1 MANTNAVRASAP
13 ALIDAPAPSSVD
25 TSTADPASSL
35 TEAMLRT
42 ELVRIRVLIVATSAL
57 VIALYVMFTWVPQA
71 LPRLWHGSLQ
81 PNVLYA
87 IMVPFILFELAAH
100 VAVKRQL
107 KRGGDIPIVRRY
119 LGVFVETSVPT
130 VALAVHID
138 NMGPQLALGFVVPLS
153 YFIFIILST
162 LRLDFKLS
170 AFTGTV
176 AAIELFAMAML
187 YHPAAMADP
196 GYHLARSAIILV
208 CGLLA
213 GAVATLLRREFEG
226 GIAAARARDRV
237 ADVFGQHV
245 SPVIAERL
253 LDTRPAARTE
263 LRQVAVMF
271 VDFRGFTADA
281 RSRSPQQVVDR
292 LDDAF
297 AKLVGVV
304 DRHGGI
310 VNKFLG
316 DGFLALFGLPF
327 ESADAPRRAVAAAR
341 RMIEV
346 MACDNATSDWPL
358 RVGISVHYGR
368 VVAGSIGSPSRK
380 EYTVIGDTVNFAS
393 RLEALNKTFG
403 SQLLISQVVY
413 DAMSGARADAVP
425 LGDVT
430 LRGFDEPMPIWKLA

>member
-1 MANTNAVRASAP
+1 LRAP
-13 ALIDAPAPSSVD
+13 AAVVAEAAPNASE
-25 TSTADPASSL
+25 STAGTSPTPSL

-42 ELVRIRVLIVATSAL
+42 ELVRIRVLIGATSLLTLAL
-57 VIALYVMFTWVPQA
+57 WLTFTFVPQA

-81 PNVLYA
+81 PNALYA
-87 IMVPFILFELAAH
+87 LMAPFILFELQAH
-100 VAVKRQL
+100 VAVTRQL
-107 KRGGDIPIVRRY
+107 KAGGDISVLRRY
-119 LGVFVETSVPT
+119 LGVFIETSVPT
-130 VALAVHID
+130 IALAFHID
-138 NMGPQLALGFVVPLS
+138 NMGSQLALGFVVPFS

-162 LRLDFKLS
+162 LRLDFYLS

-176 AAIELFAMAML
+176 AAVELFAMAMF
-187 YHPAAMADP
+187 YHPGAAPDL
-196 GYHLARSAIILV
+196 GYHLAPSLIILV

-237 ADVFGQHV
+237 ASVLDQHV

-253 LDTRPAARTE
+253 LDTRAGTRTE
-263 LRQVAVMF
+263 LRRVAVMF

-281 RSRSPQQVVDR
+281 RSRTPQQVVSR

-310 VNKFLG
+310 VNKYLG

-327 ESADAPRRAVAAAR
+327 ETVDATERAVAAAR

-346 MACDNATSDWPL
+346 MARDNAASDWPL
-358 RVGISVHYGR
+358 RIGISLHYGK
-368 VVAGSIGSPSRK
+368 VVAGSIGAPNRK

-413 DAMSGARADAVP
+413 DAIPDMRADAVP
-425 LGDVT
+425 LGEVT
-430 LRGFDEPMPIWKLA
+430 VRGFDEPMPIWKLA

>member
-1 MANTNAVRASAP
+1 VANTNLLR
-13 ALIDAPAPSSVD
+13 APAPAIVAGSAPD
-25 TSTADPASSL
+25 ERLARADPTPSL

-42 ELVRIRVLIVATSAL
+42 ELVRIRVLIGATSLLTVAL
-57 VIALYVMFTWVPQA
+57 WLMFTFVPQA

-81 PNVLYA
+81 PDALYA
-87 IMVPFILFELAAH
+87 MMAPFILFEVQAH
-100 VAVKRQL
+100 VAVTRQL
-107 KRGGDIPIVRRY
+107 KAGGDISVLRRY
-119 LGVFVETSVPT
+119 LGVFIETSVPT
-130 VALAVHID
+130 IALAFHID

-153 YFIFIILST
+153 YFIFIVLST
-162 LRLDFKLS
+162 LRLDFWLS
-170 AFTGTV
+170 AFTGAV
-176 AAIELFAMAML
+176 AAIELFALAML
-187 YHPAAMADP
+187 YHPGAAPDL
-196 GYHLARSAIILV
+196 GYHLARSLIIV
-208 CGLLA
+208 ICGLLA

-237 ADVFGQHV
+237 ANVFGQHV

-253 LDTRPAARTE
+253 LDTRASAKTE
-263 LRQVAVMF
+263 LRRVAVMF
-271 VDFRGFTADA
+271 VDFRGFTAYA
-281 RSRSPQQVVDR
+281 RSRTPQQVVSR

-327 ESADAPRRAVAAAR
+327 ETADAPRRAVAAAR
-341 RMIEV
+341 KMIEV
-346 MACDNATSDWPL
+346 MARDNAASDWPL
-358 RVGISVHYGR
+358 RIGISLHYGR
-368 VVAGSIGSPSRK
+368 VVAGSIGAPNRK

-413 DAMSGARADAVP
+413 DAIPEMRGDAVP

-430 LRGFDEPMPIWKLA
+430 IRGFDEPIPIWKLA

>member
-1 MANTNAVRASAP
+1 VANANAARVSVP
-13 ALIDAPAPSSVD
+13 TLIDAPASSSVNP
-25 TSTADPASSL
+25 STADLAPSL

-57 VIALYVMFTWVPQA
+57 VIALYVMFTWVSQA

-81 PNVLYA
+81 PNVLYV
-87 IMVPFILFELAAH
+87 IMIPFILFELAAH
-100 VAVKRQL
+100 VEVKRQL
-107 KRGGDIPIVRRY
+107 KRGGDIPVLRRY
-119 LGVFVETSVPT
+119 LGVLVETSVPT

-162 LRLDFKLS
+162 LRLDFTLS
-170 AFTGTV
+170 AFTGAV
-176 AAIELFAMAML
+176 AALELLGMAML
-187 YHPAAMADP
+187 YHPATAPDL

-213 GAVATLLRREFEG
+213 GTVATLLRREFEG

-237 ADVFGQHV
+237 ADVFGRHV

-253 LDTRPAARTE
+253 LDTRPGAQTE

-297 AKLVGVV
+297 AKLVRVV

-327 ESADAPRRAVAAAR
+327 ESPDAAWRAVAAAR
-341 RMIEV
+341 RMIEA
-346 MACDNATSDWPL
+346 MARDNTTNDWPL
-358 RVGISVHYGR
+358 RVGIAVHYGR

-393 RLEALNKTFG
+393 RLEALNKTYG

-413 DAMSGARADAVP
+413 DATPDACADAVP

-430 LRGFDEPMPIWKLA
+430 LRGFDEPIPIWKLA

>member
-1 MANTNAVRASAP
+1 MANTTSLRVA
-13 ALIDAPAPSSVD
+13 APAPVEAIGSASQSRVPVD
-25 TSTADPASSL
+25 PTPSL

-42 ELVRIRVLIVATSAL
+42 ERVRIRVLIGATSVL
-57 VIALYVMFTWVPQA
+57 VLGLWLMFSYVPQA
-71 LPRLWHGSLQ
+71 LPQLWHGSLQ
-81 PNVLYA
+81 PNALYA
-87 IMVPFILFELAAH
+87 IMIPFILFELQAH
-100 VAVKRQL
+100 IAVTRQL
-107 KRGGDIPIVRRY
+107 KAGGDIPVFRRY
-119 LGVFVETSVPT
+119 LGVLIETSVPT
-130 VALAVHID
+130 VALAFHID
-138 NMGPQLALGFVVPLS
+138 NMGPELALGFVVPFS

-162 LRLDFKLS
+162 LRLDFWLS
-170 AFTGTV
+170 AFTGMV
-176 AAIELFAMAML
+176 AAIELFAMAMF
-187 YHPAAMADP
+187 YHPAESTDL
-196 GYHLARSAIILV
+196 GYHLARSAIVAV

-213 GAVATLLRREFEG
+213 GAVASLLRREFEG

-237 ADVFGQHV
+237 ASVFGQHV

-253 LDTRPAARTE
+253 LDTRSAAKTE
-263 LRQVAVMF
+263 LRRVAVMF

-281 RSRSPQQVVDR
+281 RSRTPHEVVNR

-297 AKLVGVV
+297 ARLVGVV

-327 ESADAPRRAVAAAR
+327 ETADAPRCAVTAAR
-341 RMIEV
+341 KMIEA
-346 MACDNATSDWPL
+346 MARDNAASDWPL
-358 RVGISVHYGR
+358 RIGISLHYGK
-368 VVAGSIGSPSRK
+368 VVAGSIGAPNRK

-413 DAMSGARADAVP
+413 EAIAEMREDAVP

-430 LRGFDEPMPIWKLA
+430 IRGFDEPIPIWKLA